1 MKVDKGTV
9 YYAVVMNMSGLHD
22 GLYRLKW
29 YDELEGFWDKYRDM
43 GIDLK
48 EIKKITKSSKG
59 RFGLKWLIY
68 DTKAQA
74 QAVRDALE
82 TYRDHLKAL
91 M

>member
-1 MKVDKGTV
+1 MRVDKKTV
-9 YYAVVMNMSGLHD
+9 YYAVIMNMSGLHD

-29 YDELEGFWDKYRDM
+29 DDNLEGFWDKPRDM

-59 RFGLKWLIY
+59 RRGLKWLIY

-82 TYRDHLKAL
+82 TYRDHLKEL